1 MSRHQH
7 RTVVKRVHPHAW
19 RWRLLALL
27 STLSVCVAAGIWWG
41 LQIATLPP
49 ATDDREAVLND
60 QLNQL
65 SLQSEADRQT
75 LSELQ
80 HHLSEQ
86 AADIAA
92 LEDMLAFYRGVL
104 APEDAET
111 PVVLRRPELAYLPD
125 SGGWRVTVVV
135 HRGEGGDKLYRGQLS
150 LEITGQGPVEAALIT
165 ADEVDSTMTSGV
177 FPLRFRYLQQV
188 QAVISLPEAFVPETI
203 ESVVT
208 LTEPVRRT
216 VRRSDLWQDLA
227 DASVSRNPDKEEE

>member
-150 LEITGQGPVEAALIT
+150 LEITGQGPVEAALIR

-227 DASVSRNPDKEEE
+227 DASVSSQP

>member
-1 MSRHQH
+1 MSRHQR

-27 STLSVCVAAGIWWG
+27 SMLSVCVAAGIWWG

-49 ATDDREAVLND
+49 VTDDREAALKD
-60 QLNQL
+60 QLSQL

-75 LSELQ
+75 LNELQ

-111 PVVLRRPELAYLPD
+111 PVVVRGPELVYLPD
-125 SGGWRVTVVV
+125 SGRWRVTVVV
-135 HRGEGGDKLYRGQLS
+135 HRGEGGDTLYRGQLS
-150 LEITGQGPVEAALIT
+150 LEIPGQGLAKAVLIK

-177 FPLRFRYLQQV
+177 FPIRFRYLQQI

-216 VRRSDLWQDLA
+216 VRRSDPWQDLV
-227 DASVSRNPDKEEE
+227 DASVSSQP

>member
-27 STLSVCVAAGIWWG
+27 TTLSVCVAAGLWWG
-41 LQIATLPP
+41 LRLAAPLPV
-49 ATDDREAVLND
+49 TDDREVALTD
-60 QLNQL
+60 QINQL
-65 SLQSEADRQT
+65 QLQSEADRQT
-75 LSELQ
+75 VAELQ
-80 HHLSEQ
+80 RDLSEQ

-104 APEDAET
+104 APEEAEA
-111 PVVLRRPELAYLPD
+111 PVVLRRPELAYLPE
-125 SGGWRVTVVV
+125 SQHWRMTVVV
-135 HRGEGGDKLYRGQLS
+135 HRGEGGESLYRGQLS
-150 LEITGQGPVEAALIT
+150 LKIAGQGPGEPVLIT
-165 ADEVDSTMTSGV
+165 TDEVDSATASGV

-188 QAVISLPEAFVPETI
+188 QVVISLPEAFVPETV

-216 VRRSDLWQDLA
+216 VRRSDPWQDLV
-227 DASVSRNPDKEEE
+227 DASVSSQP

>member
-1 MSRHQH
+1 MSRHQR

-49 ATDDREAVLND
+49 VTDDREAALND

-75 LSELQ
+75 LNELQ

-92 LEDMLAFYRGVL
+92 LEDMLVFYRGVL

-111 PVVLRRPELAYLPD
+111 PVVLRRPELVYLPD
-125 SGGWRVTVVV
+125 SVGWRVTVVV

-150 LEITGQGPVEAALIT
+150 LEILGQGPVEAVLIT
-165 ADEVDSTMTSGV
+165 AYEVDSTVTSGV
-177 FPLRFRYLQQV
+177 SPLRFRYLQQL
-188 QAVISLPEAFVPETI
+188 QAVISFPEAFVPETI

-208 LTEPVRRT
+208 LMEPVRRT
-216 VRRSDLWQDLA
+216 VRRSDPWQDLV
-227 DASVSRNPDKEEE
+227 DVSVSSQP

>member
-19 RWRLLALL
+19 RWRLLAFL

-227 DASVSRNPDKEEE
+227 DASVSRNPGKEEE